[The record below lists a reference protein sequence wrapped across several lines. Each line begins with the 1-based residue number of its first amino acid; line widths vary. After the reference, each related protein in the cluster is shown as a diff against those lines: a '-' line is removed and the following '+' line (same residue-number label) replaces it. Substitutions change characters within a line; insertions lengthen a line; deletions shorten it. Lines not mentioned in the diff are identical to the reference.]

1 MEELNVRFPRLASIF
16 AKDTAKDLVSL
27 LVLFA
32 LVVLFAGEMFWDD
45 KVPFFRD
52 LYNYFY
58 PLRFSLSEAL
68 KSGEIPL
75 WNRHMAMG
83 FPLLADIQT
92 GAFYPPHLIFLIL
105 PFFDAVRTIFLIHYL
120 IAVSGGYLLCRHWG
134 MPQWQSIIGSLLFTL
149 GGTTVSLI
157 NLLNHFQ
164 SAVWLPWTVLFWEKF
179 LLQMNWARFVIL
191 VFVLVIQLLGGSPEI
206 YAMSMALLWLS
217 GMRVGEAGCFAR
229 LLRSVCWLMV
239 ANLFVVLLAAVQ
251 LLPTLE
257 LIQSSRRQEGI
268 PFVEASSWSLDPW
281 ALLNFLFL
289 DKKVDMGLGD
299 ATQMFFGLN
308 VPFFISYYFGAMF
321 VPAVC
326 LWLRFASAKERLLL
340 GGMILGTLLL
350 AFGRFAPIYPLLYEH
365 FAPFRGFRYPEKLF
379 FLTQAFLLVA
389 ACKGIAGFSF
399 PSKRRGELTLMG
411 AYGLLL
417 LLIYL
422 LLRFDPTTLWNFVVQ
437 QKAVPLPL
445 DLTIANTAAALVSIE
460 RQLGLTLG
468 FFVLCLLGRKGYIRA
483 GFFKILFVL
492 VVFLDLYSAHQPF
505 QYLLKPEPI
514 LSKSKVIPV
523 PEKSASRIFYY
534 PEDRNLHPSTFVI
547 RKPVTTPFG
556 EIVTS
561 VATNLLPNFGLF
573 YGFDYLQDIN
583 ALAKESYTE
592 FLRYANT
599 VEPEKQVRLLAA
611 LNVQHIVSF
620 KSLNIQGLR
629 LLRHFPEHPSWLYE
643 TQNVAPRVYVAQN
656 VRLETTPHQMM
667 AQFAAAGF
675 NTAVEVF
682 VDSLVPIRQ
691 TEGFSAQ
698 AKLVNYTNLSAHLRA
713 VSNGPAV
720 LVLADT
726 HFPGWRVYVDG
737 KEEKLLRANYFFR
750 GVAIP
755 AGEHSVDFKY
765 EPLPFKVGLY
775 VSLTTAII
783 LCLVTLIL
791 LVRARRRI
799 SAIRS
804 RGVLAPVPAS

>member
-32 LVVLFAGEMFWDD
+32 LVVLFAGEMFWDN
-45 KVPFFRD
+45 KAPFFRD

-68 KSGEIPL
+68 KNGEIPL

-92 GAFYPPHLIFLIL
+92 GVFYPPHLIFLIL
-105 PFFDAVRTIFLIHYL
+105 PFFDAIRSIFLIHYL
-120 IAVSGGYLLCRHWG
+120 IAASGAYLLWRHWG
-134 MPQWQSIIGSLLFTL
+134 LPEWQSIIGSLLFTL
-149 GGTTVSLI
+149 GGTSVSLI

-164 SAVWLPWTVLFWEKF
+164 SAVWLPWAVLFWEKF
-179 LLQMNWARFVIL
+179 LLQMNWARFIIL
-191 VFVLVIQLLGGSPEI
+191 VFALVMQLLGGSPEI
-206 YAMSMALLWLS
+206 LAMSIVLLWLN
-217 GMRVGEAGCFAR
+217 GMRVGEAGCFTR
-229 LLRSVCWLMV
+229 LLRSTCWLI
-239 ANLFVVLLAAVQ
+239 AAILLVILLSAVQ

-268 PFVEASSWSLDPW
+268 PFVEASSWSLNPW

-308 VPFFISYYFGAMF
+308 VPFLVSYYFGAMF
-321 VPAVC
+321 VPAVW
-326 LWLRFASAKERLLL
+326 LWLRFASTKERLLL
-340 GGMILGTLLL
+340 GAMIIGTLLL
-350 AFGRFAPIYPLLYEH
+350 AFGRFTPIYPFLYEH
-365 FAPFRGFRYPEKLF
+365 CAPFRSFRYPEKLF
-379 FLTQAFLLVA
+379 FLTQAFLLFV
-389 ACKGIAGFSF
+389 ACKGLAGFSF
-399 PSKRRGELTLMG
+399 PSKRHGESTIIG
-411 AYGLLL
+411 GYGLILL
-417 LLIYL
+417 FIYFF
-422 LLRFDPTTLWNFVVQ
+422 LRFDPTTLWNFVVQ

-445 DLTIANTAAALVSIE
+445 NLTIANTAAALVSIE

-468 FFVLCLLGRKGYIRA
+468 FFILCLLGKQGYLRA
-483 GFFKILFVL
+483 GLFKCLFVL
-492 VVFLDLYSAHQPF
+492 VVFLDLYSAHAPF
-505 QYLLKPEPI
+505 QYLLKPEPV
-514 LSKSKVIPV
+514 LDKSKVIPV

-534 PEDRNLHPSTFVI
+534 PENTNLHPSTFVI
-547 RKPVTTPFG
+547 RKPVTTPFS

-611 LNVQHIVSF
+611 LNVRHVISF
-620 KSLNIQGLR
+620 KSLNIEGLR
-629 LLRHFPEHPSWLYE
+629 LLRHHPEHPSWLYE
-643 TQNVAPRVYVAQN
+643 TQNVVPRVYIAQN
-656 VRLETTPHQMM
+656 TRLETTPHQMM
-667 AQFAAAGF
+667 QQFSTAGF
-675 NTAVEVF
+675 NAAAEVF
-682 VDSLVPIRQ
+682 VDRIVPIRP
-691 TEGFSAQ
+691 TEDFSSKAEIVEY
-698 AKLVNYTNLSAHLRA
+698 ANLTVKLRA

-755 AGEHSVDFKY
+755 TGEHSVEFKY
-765 EPLPFKVGLY
+765 DPFPFKLGLF
-775 VSLTTAII
+775 VSMITALI
-783 LCLVTLIL
+783 LFLVTLIL

-804 RGVLAPVPAS
+804 RRMFAPVPAS